1 MLLRGE
7 RVAMPGFLQR
17 FMPHDG
23 DFFVLFRRQA
33 ENIVLGANTLTS
45 MLEHYTGVPEQ
56 VQRVKAI
63 EHAGDE
69 ITHQIF
75 RKLNQTFITPF
86 DREDMHQLCSTLD
99 DVIDLIDAAASR
111 FVLYRVDH
119 IRVGTIEL
127 AKVLAAA
134 TRELKNAVDTMES
147 PDKALQHVI
156 EINRL
161 ENESD
166 RICRTLIAQLFEEEK
181 DPVQIIK
188 WKEIFEVIET
198 AVDKCEDVSN
208 VIESVILK
216 NA

>member
-1 MLLRGE
+1 MS
-7 RVAMPGFLQR
+7 GFLQR
-17 FMPHDG
+17 FMPRDG
-23 DFFVLFRRQA
+23 DFFALFQKQA
-33 ENIVLGANTLTS
+33 ENIVSGAQAFTK

-56 VQRVKAI
+56 VQSIKAI
-63 EHAGDE
+63 EHQGDE
-69 ITHQIF
+69 ITHLIF

-86 DREDMHQLCSTLD
+86 DREDMHELCSTMD

-111 FVLYRVDH
+111 FVLYRVDSV
-119 IRVGTIEL
+119 RPGTIEL
-127 AKVLAAA
+127 TKVLSAA
-134 TRELKNAVDTMES
+134 TAELSSAIHAMES
-147 PDKALQHVI
+147 PDKALHCII

-181 DPVQIIK
+181 DPLQIIK

>member
-1 MLLRGE
+1 MS
-7 RVAMPGFLQR
+7 GFLQR
-17 FMPHDG
+17 FMPRDG
-23 DFFVLFRRQA
+23 DFFSFFQKQA
-33 ENIVLGANTLTS
+33 ENIVCGAQAFVR
-45 MLEHYTGVPEQ
+45 MLEHYSGVPEQ
-56 VQRVKAI
+56 VQSIKAI

-75 RKLNQTFITPF
+75 RRLNQTFITPF
-86 DREDMHQLCSTLD
+86 DREDIHELAGTMD

-111 FVLYRVDH
+111 FVLYRIAQLRPGTVD
-119 IRVGTIEL
+119 L
-127 AKVLAAA
+127 SKVLAAA
-134 TRELKNAVDTMES
+134 TVETREAVHAMQS

-156 EINRL
+156 EVNRL

-181 DPVQIIK
+181 NPVEIIK
-188 WKEIFEVIET
+188 WKEIFEVMET

>member
-1 MLLRGE
+1 
-7 RVAMPGFLQR
+7 MPGFLQR

-23 DFFVLFRRQA
+23 DFFVLFQKQA
-33 ENIVLGANTLTS
+33 ENVVVGAHAFVQ

-56 VQRVKAI
+56 VQRIKAI
-63 EHAGDE
+63 EHNGDE

-86 DREDMHQLCSTLD
+86 DREDIHQLCSTMD

-111 FVLYRVDH
+111 FVLYRVTEVRH
-119 IRVGTIEL
+119 GTLEL
-127 AKVLAAA
+127 SRVLAAA
-134 TRELKNAVDTMES
+134 AVELKEAIHAMET
-147 PDKALQHVI
+147 PDKALHRVI

-181 DPVQIIK
+181 NPVEIIK

>member
-1 MLLRGE
+1 
-7 RVAMPGFLQR
+7 MPGFLQR
-17 FMPHDG
+17 LMPKEG
-23 DFFVLFRRQA
+23 DFFALFQKQA
-33 ENIVLGANTLTS
+33 ANIVAGSTAFTKL
-45 MLEHYTGVPEQ
+45 LEHYTAVPEQ
-56 VQRVKAI
+56 VQNIKAI

-75 RKLNQTFITPF
+75 RTLNQTFITPF
-86 DREDMHQLCSTLD
+86 DREDIHELCGTMD
-99 DVIDLIDAAASR
+99 DVIDLIDAGASR
-111 FVLYRVDH
+111 FVLYRIQKV
-119 IRVGTIEL
+119 RAGTVEL
-127 AKVLAAA
+127 SKVLTLA
-134 TRELKNAVDTMES
+134 TMELS
-147 PDKALQHVI
+147 EAIHALQTPEKALHRVI

-166 RICRTLIAQLFEEEK
+166 RICRTLIAELFEEEK

-188 WKEIFEVIET
+188 WKEIFEVMET

>member
-1 MLLRGE
+1 
-7 RVAMPGFLQR
+7 MPGFLQR
-17 FMPHDG
+17 FMPRDG
-23 DFFVLFRRQA
+23 DFFVLFQRQA
-33 ENIVLGANTLTS
+33 ENIVAGAQAFTK

-56 VQRVKAI
+56 VQIIKAI
-63 EHAGDE
+63 EHQGDE
-69 ITHQIF
+69 LTHQIF

-86 DREDMHQLCSTLD
+86 DREDMHELCGTMD

-111 FVLYRVDH
+111 FVLYRVDSV
-119 IRVGTIEL
+119 RPGTIEL
-127 AKVLAAA
+127 SKVLGAA
-134 TRELKNAVDTMES
+134 TVELSAAIHAMET
-147 PDKALQHVI
+147 PDKALHRVI

-208 VIESVILK
+208 VIESVMLK

>member
-1 MLLRGE
+1 L
-7 RVAMPGFLQR
+7 
-17 FMPHDG
+17 
-23 DFFVLFRRQA
+23 
-33 ENIVLGANTLTS
+33 S
-45 MLEHYTGVPEQ
+45 HYAGVPEQ
-56 VQRVKAI
+56 VQIIKAI
-63 EHAGDE
+63 EHNGDE

-86 DREDMHQLCSTLD
+86 DREDMHELCGTMD

-111 FVLYRVDH
+111 FVLYRVD
-119 IRVGTIEL
+119 RVRSGTLEL

-134 TRELKNAVDTMES
+134 TKELSVAVHAMEN
-147 PDKALQHVI
+147 PDKALKHVI

-166 RICRTLIAQLFEEEK
+166 RMCRTLIAQLFEEER

>member
-1 MLLRGE
+1 
-7 RVAMPGFLQR
+7 MPGFLQR

-23 DFFVLFRRQA
+23 DFFVLFQRQA
-33 ENIVLGANTLTS
+33 ENIVTGARVFVQ

-56 VQRVKAI
+56 VQSIKAI
-63 EHAGDE
+63 EHNGDE

-86 DREDMHQLCSTLD
+86 DREDIHELCSTMD

-111 FVLYRVDH
+111 FVLYRVTDV
-119 IRVGTIEL
+119 RPGSLEL
-127 AKVLAAA
+127 VKVLSAA
-134 TRELKNAVDTMES
+134 TVELNEAIHAMES
-147 PDKALQHVI
+147 PDKALHRVI

-166 RICRTLIAQLFEEEK
+166 RICRTLIARLFEEEK
-181 DPVQIIK
+181 NPVEIIK

>member
-1 MLLRGE
+1 
-7 RVAMPGFLQR
+7 MPGFLQR

-23 DFFVLFRRQA
+23 DFFFLFQKQA
-33 ENIVLGANTLTS
+33 ENIVVGAQAFVA

-56 VQRVKAI
+56 VQRIKAI
-63 EHAGDE
+63 EHNGDE

-86 DREDMHQLCSTLD
+86 DREDIHELCSTMD
-99 DVIDLIDAAASR
+99 DVIDLVDAAAGR
-111 FVLYRVDH
+111 FVLYRVRDVRH
-119 IRVGTIEL
+119 GTLEL
-127 AKVLAAA
+127 SKVLAAA
-134 TRELKNAVDTMES
+134 TLEVKDAIHAMES
-147 PDKALQHVI
+147 PDKALHHVI

-181 DPVQIIK
+181 NPVEIIK
-188 WKEIFEVIET
+188 WKEICEVIET

>member
-1 MLLRGE
+1 MS
-7 RVAMPGFLQR
+7 GFLQR

-23 DFFVLFRRQA
+23 DFFVLFQKQA
-33 ENIVLGANTLTS
+33 ENIVVGAQAFVG

-56 VQRVKAI
+56 VQRIKAI
-63 EHAGDE
+63 EHNGDE

-86 DREDMHQLCSTLD
+86 DREDIHELCSTMD

-111 FVLYRVDH
+111 FVLYRVNEV
-119 IRVGTIEL
+119 RPGTIEL
-127 AKVLAAA
+127 CRVLTAA
-134 TRELKNAVDTMES
+134 TTELKEAIYAMES
-147 PDKALQHVI
+147 PDKALHRVI

-166 RICRTLIAQLFEEEK
+166 RICRTLIAQLFEEETN
-181 DPVQIIK
+181 PVQIIK

>member
-1 MLLRGE
+1 
-7 RVAMPGFLQR
+7 MPGFLQR

-23 DFFVLFRRQA
+23 DFFFLFQKQA
-33 ENIVLGANTLTS
+33 DNVVVGAQAFVA

-56 VQRVKAI
+56 VQRIKAI
-63 EHAGDE
+63 EHNGDE

-75 RKLNQTFITPF
+75 RKLNQTFVTPF
-86 DREDMHQLCSTLD
+86 DREDIHELCSTMD
-99 DVIDLIDAAASR
+99 DVIDLVDAAASR
-111 FVLYRVDH
+111 FVLYRVSQVRH
-119 IRVGTIEL
+119 GTVEL
-127 AKVLAAA
+127 CKVLAATA
-134 TRELKNAVDTMES
+134 SEVKNTIYAMES
-147 PDKALQHVI
+147 PDKALHHVI

-181 DPVQIIK
+181 NPVEIIK

>member
-1 MLLRGE
+1 VVG
-7 RVAMPGFLQR
+7 A
-17 FMPHDG
+17 HA
-23 DFFVLFRRQA
+23 FVQ
-33 ENIVLGANTLTS
+33 

-56 VQRVKAI
+56 VQRIKAI
-63 EHAGDE
+63 EHNGDE

-86 DREDMHQLCSTLD
+86 DREDIHQLCSTMD

-111 FVLYRVDH
+111 FVLYRVTQV
-119 IRVGTIEL
+119 RYGTLEL
-127 AKVLAAA
+127 SRVLAAA
-134 TRELKNAVDTMES
+134 AVELKEAIHAMES
-147 PDKALQHVI
+147 PDKALHRVI

-181 DPVQIIK
+181 NPVEIIK

>member
-1 MLLRGE
+1 
-7 RVAMPGFLQR
+7 MPGFLQR
-17 FMPHDG
+17 FMPRDG
-23 DFFVLFRRQA
+23 DFFLLFQKQA
-33 ENIVLGANTLTS
+33 ENIVSGAQAFTM

-56 VQRVKAI
+56 VQIIKAI
-63 EHAGDE
+63 EHQGDE

-86 DREDMHQLCSTLD
+86 DREDMHELCGTMD

-111 FVLYRVDH
+111 FVLYRIDTV
-119 IRVGTIEL
+119 RAGTIEL
-127 AKVLAAA
+127 TKVLAAA
-134 TRELKNAVDTMES
+134 TVELSSAIHAMET
-147 PDKALQHVI
+147 PDKALHRII

-181 DPVQIIK
+181 DSVQIIK

-198 AVDKCEDVSN
+198 AVDSAKTSPM
-208 VIESVILK
+208 SSR
-216 NA
+216 ASS